1 MLCQWSVVWC
11 GGPVV
16 TQHAIPGQPLVWWC
30 CAQAACLT
38 FYSDTNITV
47 PSRCVLTSWCPVPS
61 SSVVRAAHS
70 SPQVCSDTLAG
81 SMVQIS
87 PSLPMGGEFFPAG
100 CRGWVITS
108 NQWERRRRKGEKEKE
123 IEKSLWRH
131 LIGAPGQVTKSLHL
145 IGQAKPNQLAG
156 RMF

>member
-1 MLCQWSVVWC
+1 MFQINVSQKAKCRIIVLCKQKLESVC
-11 GGPVV
+11 GTPVPSISFLCIKLCVLVSGQPAVV
-16 TQHAIPGQPLVWWC
+16 TQHDIPGQPLVWWC

-38 FYSDTNITV
+38 FSSDTNITV
-47 PSRCVLTSWCPVPS
+47 PSRCVLTPWCPVPS

-100 CRGWVITS
+100 CRG
-108 NQWERRRRKGEKEKE
+108 
-123 IEKSLWRH
+123 
-131 LIGAPGQVTKSLHL
+131 
-145 IGQAKPNQLAG
+145 
-156 RMF
+156 